1 MTEAIKAILPVIQ
14 NHEIFG
20 KHDFRLVGG
29 TALSYHINHRIS
41 EDLDFCLTHELPLE
55 DIQSFIEFC
64 IEKFGIDNINY
75 IEPSQAIKE
84 DFLLGGDNVEYYLQ
98 TWIINGIKMQFFDGG
113 SNTGTKEFF
122 SQDSFTTIGNIKV
135 ASLETIFKMKSLMF
149 YKRTKSRD
157 LYDMLKFYELPELGF
172 TPQMTKS
179 LIMQYDLLYCT
190 DEYFNTLWLESFQ
203 NRKYLSERDEG
214 LAGLVGDVKSFEAM
228 RSELIAYFIPHP
240 PPSFSS

>member
-1 MTEAIKAILPVIQ
+1 MTEAIKQILPIIQ
-14 NHEIFG
+14 NHGIFS

-29 TALSYHINHRIS
+29 TALSYYINHRIS
-41 EDLDFCLTHELPLE
+41 EDLDFCLTQELPLE

-64 IEKFGIDNINY
+64 INQFGIENINY

-98 TWIINGIKMQFFDGG
+98 TWMVNGIKIQFFDGG

-122 SQDSFTTIGNIKV
+122 SQDIYTTIGNIKI

-157 LYDMLKFYELPELGF
+157 LYDMLKFYELSDEQF
-172 TPQMTKS
+172 TPTTTKT
-179 LIMQYDLLYCT
+179 LIMQYEALYST
-190 DEYFNTLWLESFQ
+190 DEYFQTMWLESFK
-203 NRKYLSERDEG
+203 NKKYLKERDEG
-214 LAGLVGDVKSFEAM
+214 LAGLIEEPKSFQTM
-228 RSELIAYFIPHP
+228 REELIQCYQDGMI
-240 PPSFSS
+240 